1 MTTGTPTSPG
11 GPPTSS
17 RNGRPVTARSQRAAQ
32 AKIRRFEA
40 DTQREPTPD
49 ERFTLWASAQRET
62 RPPKQH
68 DPDPHTRWQAEAE
81 ALGVDTAATVGAL
94 PDAARRDPD
103 AYDRA
108 ELVVTRPGQA
118 ITDVVTDEV
127 VAQLEQLGRAS
138 GGLSRPDILRTVWS
152 TLVASPH
159 LVGHHTDTEAE
170 LGRLAADLW
179 DRVTDRLVER
189 DGRWRSPGLASAEV
203 AAVCWLAADAAPSA
217 ATADTEGL
225 GGDQAAAVATILDA
239 DTRGVLVI
247 GPAGAGKTEML
258 GRVAAAVGPDRV
270 LAVAPTAEA
279 AANLGEALDV
289 VGETAARAAVSD
301 DLVPAGGWVIVD
313 EAGQLDTR
321 TLAALSGRADAA
333 GARMVLVGDTAQ
345 QGSVGAGGVFQALAE
360 RPDLVPAAVLSQLWR
375 FADIDEARATVGL
388 RRGDTDALGYH
399 AERGRIHDSTESE
412 LPTVAADWWSERRDQ
427 DAIVTAPTLRLV
439 AEINTE
445 IAARRQSAG
454 ETGDAVLGAGD
465 ATIRIGDTV
474 TTRRNQRRLV
484 ASDGQ
489 WVRNGDRWE
498 ITGTLA
504 GGGVTAQR
512 LDGSATVE
520 IPAVYAGE
528 HVQLGYATTQA
539 RVQSLT
545 VDSALCAVTVSSRRN
560 QLYVGMTRGRA
571 ENHLLVVTDQPQH
584 DPDIPPDH
592 LPPKKIIDTIMQRGE
607 SRRLTIPAGTHMVAP
622 GLAAAHLRRVADTS
636 HRQPLPD
643 LAALD
648 PRRVLASETGRAAGV
663 GVEDVIGGA
672 IGEWLDDELA
682 AAALEDDAARAW
694 EESLLDALD
703 QGHDIEALQAP
714 VVDNPDTWLP
724 PDNDDYS
731 PADAAPLPTA
741 PPPTIHTTVA
751 DPAPPAADLPD
762 PAEVEAALDVVVDTW
777 GADHYAPFLTLADQW
792 AQTAA
797 PPPHDDP
804 GPLVALTARYQNA
817 RRVGDQRT
825 AAHTVALMN
834 AVADPTLH
842 AMLSPL
848 VRHPLTTTQRQWAAD
863 VRSQLRARRAERWR
877 PTLDAVD
884 TTRRRL
890 RGRLPTG
897 GAVTPARA
905 AEHDQ
910 QRWYEAV
917 AAWIDDGASA
927 ARLSS
932 VWHSTNR
939 QTAQAL
945 LGLVAAVGDG
955 TQQPPWDPTSSERY
969 DPPSPLPDGLAD
981 VAAAQPPTPAK
992 AARGDG
998 HDAARKV
1005 LARSAAWYHHQL
1017 LNAPGAAGARRYL
1030 TDRGIDQHDWAKWQ
1044 LGWAPAQWRGLTN
1057 TLRDDTAAVEAGVA
1071 TTSKGRTYDVLRG
1084 RVVFPIRDTAGD
1096 VLAFA
1101 GRKLPGDTQ
1110 PAKYLNTRT
1119 TALYHKS
1126 DTLYGI
1132 AEAADAIA
1140 HGGTAGVVEGYTDA
1154 IAAHKAGLDHV
1165 VATGGTAF
1173 TDSHLTRIVAAG
1185 AHHLTAGFD
1194 GDHSGQAAQQRVV
1207 DQAHQ
1212 AAVPTT
1218 AVTFPA
1224 GEDPA
1229 SLSPDALHQ
1238 HWNAG
1243 LPQPWTHIHQHLDGG
1258 DIHQRIRGH
1267 RTLADTYTASDP
1279 VITAIATH
1287 QSLVHTHGA
1296 TPTTIAAWH
1305 PHSHTRQ
1312 NQTHTQQD
1320 RNTSLSL

>member
-1 MTTGTPTSPG
+1 
-11 GPPTSS
+11 
-17 RNGRPVTARSQRAAQ
+17 
-32 AKIRRFEA
+32 
-40 DTQREPTPD
+40 
-49 ERFTLWASAQRET
+49 
-62 RPPKQH
+62 
-68 DPDPHTRWQAEAE
+68 
-81 ALGVDTAATVGAL
+81 
-94 PDAARRDPD
+94 
-103 AYDRA
+103 
-108 ELVVTRPGQA
+108 
-118 ITDVVTDEV
+118 
-127 VAQLEQLGRAS
+127 
-138 GGLSRPDILRTVWS
+138 
-152 TLVASPH
+152 
-159 LVGHHTDTEAE
+159 
-170 LGRLAADLW
+170 
-179 DRVTDRLVER
+179 
-189 DGRWRSPGLASAEV
+189 
-203 AAVCWLAADAAPSA
+203 
-217 ATADTEGL
+217 
-225 GGDQAAAVATILDA
+225 
-239 DTRGVLVI
+239 
-247 GPAGAGKTEML
+247 
-258 GRVAAAVGPDRV
+258 
-270 LAVAPTAEA
+270 
-279 AANLGEALDV
+279 
-289 VGETAARAAVSD
+289 
-301 DLVPAGGWVIVD
+301 
-313 EAGQLDTR
+313 
-321 TLAALSGRADAA
+321 
-333 GARMVLVGDTAQ
+333 
-345 QGSVGAGGVFQALAE
+345 
-360 RPDLVPAAVLSQLWR
+360 
-375 FADIDEARATVGL
+375 
-388 RRGDTDALGYH
+388 
-399 AERGRIHDSTESE
+399 
-412 LPTVAADWWSERRDQ
+412 
-427 DAIVTAPTLRLV
+427 
-439 AEINTE
+439 
-445 IAARRQSAG
+445 
-454 ETGDAVLGAGD
+454 
-465 ATIRIGDTV
+465 
-474 TTRRNQRRLV
+474 
-484 ASDGQ
+484 
-489 WVRNGDRWE
+489 
-498 ITGTLA
+498 
-504 GGGVTAQR
+504 
-512 LDGSATVE
+512 
-520 IPAVYAGE
+520 
-528 HVQLGYATTQA
+528 
-539 RVQSLT
+539 
-545 VDSALCAVTVSSRRN
+545 
-560 QLYVGMTRGRA
+560 
-571 ENHLLVVTDQPQH
+571 
-584 DPDIPPDH
+584 
-592 LPPKKIIDTIMQRGE
+592 
-607 SRRLTIPAGTHMVAP
+607 
-622 GLAAAHLRRVADTS
+622 
-636 HRQPLPD
+636 
-643 LAALD
+643 
-648 PRRVLASETGRAAGV
+648 
-663 GVEDVIGGA
+663 
-672 IGEWLDDELA
+672 
-682 AAALEDDAARAW
+682 
-694 EESLLDALD
+694 
-703 QGHDIEALQAP
+703 
-714 VVDNPDTWLP
+714 
-724 PDNDDYS
+724 
-731 PADAAPLPTA
+731 
-741 PPPTIHTTVA
+741 
-751 DPAPPAADLPD
+751 
-762 PAEVEAALDVVVDTW
+762 
-777 GADHYAPFLTLADQW
+777 
-792 AQTAA
+792 
-797 PPPHDDP
+797 
-804 GPLVALTARYQNA
+804 
-817 RRVGDQRT
+817 
-825 AAHTVALMN
+825 MN

-890 RGRLPTG
+890 RERLPTG
-897 GAVTPARA
+897 GAITPARA

-955 TQQPPWDPTSSERY
+955 TQQPPWDQTSSERY

-998 HDAARKV
+998 HHTARKV

-1017 LNAPGAAGARRYL
+1017 LNAPGAADARRYL

-1071 TTSKGRTYDVLRG
+1071 TTSNGRTYDVLRG

-1101 GRKLPGDTQ
+1101 GRKLPGDPQ

-1140 HGGTAGVVEGYTDA
+1140 HGGTAGIVEGYTDA
-1154 IAAHKAGLDHV
+1154 IAAHAAGLDHV

-1218 AVTFPA
+1218 AVTFPT

-1279 VITAIATH
+1279 IITAIATH

-1305 PHSHTRQ
+1305 PHSQTRQ